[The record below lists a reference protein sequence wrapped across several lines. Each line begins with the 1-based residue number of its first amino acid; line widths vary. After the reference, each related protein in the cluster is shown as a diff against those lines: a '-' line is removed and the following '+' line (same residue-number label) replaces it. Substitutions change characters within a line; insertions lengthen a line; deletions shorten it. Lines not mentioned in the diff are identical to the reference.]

1 MNCDACRTTV
11 NVKIHRFLSDGI
23 LKEIHL
29 CGNCLRKIL
38 KEGVRF
44 RRENLKYLAGH
55 VHIVQDSN
63 VGELCVEYLLPRDF
77 VFSIVPVAILRTL
90 FGKESEDQIDQKEV
104 ALRHVYV
111 LKHRLEQALKRE
123 DYRAAHKIKN
133 QISAI
138 EKSIL
143 EK

>member
-1 MNCDACRTTV
+1 MSCDACRTNA
-11 NVKIHRFLSDGI
+11 NVKVHRFLSDGI

-29 CGNCLRKIL
+29 CGSCLRKIL
-38 KEGVRF
+38 KEGARF
-44 RRENLKYLAGH
+44 RRENLKYLIGH
-55 VHIVQDSN
+55 VHIVQDSKA
-63 VGELCVEYLLPRDF
+63 GELYVEYLLPRDF
-77 VFSIVPVAILRTL
+77 VFSIVPVAILKTL
-90 FGKESEDQIDQKEV
+90 FGKESENQTDQKEV

-111 LKHRLEQALKRE
+111 LKHRLEQALRRE